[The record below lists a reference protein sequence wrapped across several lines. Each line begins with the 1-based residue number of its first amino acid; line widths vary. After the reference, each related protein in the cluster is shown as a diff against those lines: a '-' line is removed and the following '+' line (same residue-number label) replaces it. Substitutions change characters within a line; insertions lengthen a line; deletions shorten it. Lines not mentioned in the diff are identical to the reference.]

1 MGPDA
6 SSGLSNPRPNF
17 EDPAPQSFDFEFLPG
32 GSIQIIAESDEHL
45 VSQPMQE
52 KSKLVGQESMTAQP
66 IHTQMVLKSLDE
78 VLRLSSIGVVII
90 KGLGREIVSVGDHK
104 ATIDPPMVDFH
115 FDDDATESI
124 PAAGKAQ
131 ITDAQE
137 RKRLVDATTVY
148 RRRHRPSCA

>member
-1 MGPDA
+1 
-6 SSGLSNPRPNF
+6 
-17 EDPAPQSFDFEFLPG
+17 
-32 GSIQIIAESDEHL
+32 
-45 VSQPMQE
+45 MQE

-115 FDDDATESI
+115 FDEFLYR
-124 PAAGKAQ
+124 AGRWRD
-131 ITDAQE
+131 TCVGLLRE
-137 RKRLVDATTVY
+137 ETVASLSN
-148 RRRHRPSCA
+148 RRIDPRD

>member
-6 SSGLSNPRPNF
+6 SSGLSIDPRPNF
-17 EDPAPQSFDFEFLPG
+17 EDPATQSFDFEFLPLFESPR

-115 FDDDATESI
+115 
-124 PAAGKAQ
+124 
-131 ITDAQE
+131 
-137 RKRLVDATTVY
+137 
-148 RRRHRPSCA
+148 

>member
-66 IHTQMVLKSLDE
+66 SSMTQTWNLKSLELKFSDCPRS
-78 VLRLSSIGVVII
+78 V
-90 KGLGREIVSVGDHK
+90 KG
-104 ATIDPPMVDFH
+104 
-115 FDDDATESI
+115 
-124 PAAGKAQ
+124 
-131 ITDAQE
+131 
-137 RKRLVDATTVY
+137 
-148 RRRHRPSCA
+148 

>member
-17 EDPAPQSFDFEFLPG
+17 EDPATQSFDFEFLPG

-66 IHTQMVLKSLDE
+66 IHTQMVLTARKALMKFSDCP
-78 VLRLSSIGVVII
+78 R
-90 KGLGREIVSVGDHK
+90 SV
-104 ATIDPPMVDFH
+104 
-115 FDDDATESI
+115 
-124 PAAGKAQ
+124 
-131 ITDAQE
+131 
-137 RKRLVDATTVY
+137 
-148 RRRHRPSCA
+148 